1 LKEAIKNEGPFESER
16 AAGIA
21 RAISNAL
28 ALAHKSKIIH
38 RDLKPQNIMLSRD
51 REGHEIPKLL
61 DFGIA
66 KTFETDSTALTS
78 TGMVLGTPQYM
89 SPEQA
94 EGKPVDTRADL
105 YALGII
111 LYEMLVGK
119 VPFDAPSVPAI
130 LVKHLKEPPQPPS
143 KLRESIPPNLESIVL
158 RCLAKEPEKRFATAD
173 ELSAALESTDDTV
186 VKAEEGP
193 TEGIPALSTALQE
206 PPTEI
211 SPSPPP
217 PAPRDLPPI
226 PATAPHPSEAPS
238 RDVTVRSPSKRSSS
252 WRWGVL
258 AIAALAVAAIIV
270 ALLNRNGQDS
280 ESQSAS
286 MSLPQPESAT
296 EPQTH
301 EAASSSEPE
310 ESSVSVEEQPTEPS
324 VSKPAPLVMTDK
336 GQGASAEETRASK
349 TIATPPPSPSPQQ
362 QVDETQEVTAPAPL
376 PSVPS
381 VSMSCDGVADAC
393 AAIGNAFQSELERRK
408 VPFAQFDPAEIEI
421 AIFAEEVEARQE
433 QQFGTLMVVR
443 TYSIEMTGKAPRFR
457 ELVPMPQPETLS
469 FDARFGKEKLNE
481 RSRVIASNV
490 ADKIQA
496 YWSRKKQ
503 Q

>member
-1 LKEAIKNEGPFESER
+1 
-16 AAGIA
+16 
-21 RAISNAL
+21 
-28 ALAHKSKIIH
+28 
-38 RDLKPQNIMLSRD
+38 
-51 REGHEIPKLL
+51 
-61 DFGIA
+61 
-66 KTFETDSTALTS
+66 
-78 TGMVLGTPQYM
+78 MVLGTPQYM

-94 EGKPVDTRADL
+94 EGKPVDPRADL

-143 KLRESIPPNLESIVL
+143 KLRGSIPPNLESIVL

-173 ELSAALESTDDTV
+173 DLAAALEFTDDTIAKV
-186 VKAEEGP
+186 EEGP
-193 TEGIPALSTALQE
+193 TEGIPALSTALQA
-206 PPTEI
+206 PPTVV
-211 SPSPPP
+211 SSSPPP
-217 PAPRDLPPI
+217 PDPRDLPPI
-226 PATAPHPSEAPS
+226 PLTVPHPSETS
-238 RDVTVRSPSKRSSS
+238 RRDVTVRSPSKRPSS
-252 WRWGVL
+252 WIWVVL
-258 AIAALAVAAIIV
+258 AIAALAVAAVIF
-270 ALLNRNGQDS
+270 ALLNRDGGDGQDT

-286 MSLPQPESAT
+286 MSLPKPESAT
-296 EPQTH
+296 ESQTN
-301 EAASSSEPE
+301 EAASRSGPE
-310 ESSVSVEEQPTEPS
+310 ESSPSVEEQPTEPS
-324 VSKPAPLVMTDK
+324 VSKPPPLVMADK
-336 GQGASAEETRASK
+336 RQGASAEGAKASK
-349 TIATPPPSPSPQQ
+349 TIATPSPSPSPPQ
-362 QVDETQEVTAPAPL
+362 QVEETQEITATAPI
-376 PSVPS
+376 PSTPS
-381 VSMSCDGVADAC
+381 VSLSCDGVADAC
-393 AAIGNAFQSELERRK
+393 AAIGNAFQNELERRK

-496 YWSRKKQ
+496 YWSKKASQ
-503 Q
+503 